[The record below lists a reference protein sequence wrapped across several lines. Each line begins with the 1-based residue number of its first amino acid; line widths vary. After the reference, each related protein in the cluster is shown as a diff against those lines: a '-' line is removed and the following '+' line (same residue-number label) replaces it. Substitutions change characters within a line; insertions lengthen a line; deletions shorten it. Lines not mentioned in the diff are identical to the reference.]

1 MARAIL
7 VIGQSG
13 SGKSRSLK
21 NFKANEV
28 GVIQCVPK
36 DLPFRNSLKT
46 IVTTDYQKIKDVLT
60 KSKAKTLVI
69 DDANY
74 LMTCEYVYSQVTGY
88 DKFNNIAT
96 NFYDLINY
104 IQNFVQE
111 DKTVYILMHEDVN
124 DVTGVV
130 KPKTVGKM
138 LDEKVCVEGLFT
150 IVLRCVNNL
159 GEHKFFV
166 NNNGC
171 AKSPEDMFE
180 SQSIENDLKY
190 VDDVIREYY
199 GINDKKGEQTN
210 D

>member
-21 NFKANEV
+21 NFAPNEV
-28 GVIQCVPK
+28 GIIQCVTK

-46 IVTTDYQKIKDVLT
+46 VVTTDYNKIKEILI
-60 KSKAKTLVI
+60 KSKAKTLVV

-74 LMTCEYVYSQVTGY
+74 LMTCEYVYSNVAGY

-96 NFYDLINY
+96 NFYDLINF
-104 IQNFVQE
+104 IQNQVPQ

-124 DVTGVV
+124 DVTGNV

-138 LDEKVCVEGLFT
+138 LDEKICVEGLFT

-180 SQSIENDLKY
+180 SQAIENDLKY
-190 VDDVIREYY
+190 VDNVIRDYY
-199 GINDKKGEQTN
+199 GIKPTQAKEGE
-210 D
+210 